1 MSINKQGGLAMRAM
15 EFTNIAQQNVAAMK
29 QQAKAAQKRAKE
41 AALRLKLRNDQQRLA
56 QVMAQP

>member
-1 MSINKQGGLAMRAM
+1 MRAM
-15 EFTNIAQQNVAAMK
+15 EFTNTAQQNVAAMK

>member
-1 MSINKQGGLAMRAM
+1 MRAI
-15 EFTNIAQQNVAAMK
+15 EFTNTAQQNVAAMK

-41 AALRLKLRNDQQRLA
+41 AALRLKLRNYQQRLA

>member
-15 EFTNIAQQNVAAMK
+15 EFTNTAQQNVAAMK